1 MTKIFII
8 NGGQSFGHSGGA
20 FNTTIANQTLDFF
33 TDNKNFEVKVTN
45 VSDDYNPAEEVTKF
59 VWADVIIYHT
69 PIWWFQLPHNFKKYI
84 DVVFT
89 EGHASGI
96 YNSDGRSSA
105 NPTINYGTGGT
116 LHGRKYMLTTSWNA
130 PREAFTL
137 PGEFFKEHSVDEGVM
152 FGFHRM
158 NAFTGMQPLPSMH
171 FHDIEKNADVP
182 RDLKLYTEHLSNIF
196 GVKSPDN
203 NLTEKNTEIFQ

>member
-8 NGGQSFGHSGGA
+8 NGGQKFGHSGGK
-20 FNTTIANQTLDFF
+20 FNETVAQETLNFF
-33 TDNKNFEVKVTN
+33 QNNSDFEVRTTDVN
-45 VSDDYNPAEEVTKF
+45 HEYNPAKEVEKF

-69 PIWWFQLPHNFKKYI
+69 PVWWFQLPHGFKKYI

-89 EGHASGI
+89 EGHAKGI

-130 PREAFTL
+130 PKEAFTL
-137 PGEFFKEHSVDEGVM
+137 PGEFFSERSVDDGPL

-158 NAFTGMQPLPSMH
+158 NAFTGMMPLQTMH

-182 RDLKLYTEHLSNIF
+182 RDLELYKTHLSKLFLN
-196 GVKSPDN
+196 
-203 NLTEKNTEIFQ
+203 